1 MVTIIIPRGGS
12 QMQPQLIVLFI
23 AALLVLYVIAAY
35 NRLVGKRNIVDNAW
49 HNIDTLLQ
57 KRYDLVPNLVNT
69 VKGYV
74 QHEREVLEN
83 VTKARSAWM
92 NASTV
97 KENAEAENMLGGAL
111 KTLFAVAENYPEL
124 KANENFK
131 LLQEELS
138 GIESK
143 IAYARQRYNRS
154 VMAYNTAIQV
164 FPTSIL
170 AGLFKFSAR
179 DYFAVEE
186 EAARKA
192 VKVEF

>member
-1 MVTIIIPRGGS
+1 
-12 QMQPQLIVLFI
+12 MQTLYIFLAILAVVALFI
-23 AALLVLYVIAAY
+23 IFGY
-35 NRLVGKRNIVDNAW
+35 NRLIAKRNMVDNSW

-69 VKGYV
+69 VKGYAK
-74 QHEREVLEN
+74 HEREVLEN

-92 NASTV
+92 NATNV
-97 KENAEAENMLGGAL
+97 KENAEAENMIGGAL
-111 KTLFAVAENYPEL
+111 KTLFAVAENYPDL

-143 IAYARQRYNRS
+143 IAYARQRYNRT
-154 VMAYNTAIQV
+154 VMAYNTSIQN
-164 FPTSIL
+164 FPTNIL
-170 AGLFKFSAR
+170 AGFFKFTIR
-179 DYFAVEE
+179 DYFQVEE
-186 EAARKA
+186 EAARRA